1 MSGNLTPECTAA
13 VTAVLDALSAPIGAD
28 DTRSRDQRYHDALE
42 EAMRRLLGAGLLPE
56 RAGQPAKV
64 WAHISLADMLALDP
78 GSALAQE
85 WTDRVGGQWAAARAA
100 ASVAGG
106 DGAAWLEGDAA
117 QGFACDA
124 SIIPVVTGEVNPGAM
139 EDLVR
144 LGVELAGYGPGRG
157 ADGADPQPPTERG
170 REALE
175 KAIIGKAID
184 LLSVRAG

>member
-1 MSGNLTPECTAA
+1 MMQNH
-13 VTAVLDALSAPIGAD
+13 
-28 DTRSRDQRYHDALE
+28 SRR
-42 EAMRRLLGAGLLPE
+42 MGRLVAAGLLPE

-64 WAHISLADMLALDP
+64 WAHISLADLLALDP

-85 WTDRVGGQWAAARAA
+85 WAGRVHGQWAAARAA

-124 SIIPVVTGEVNPGAM
+124 SVTPIVTGEVNPGAM

-144 LGVELAGYGPGRG
+144 LCVQLAGYGPGRG

-175 KAIIGKAID
+175 KAIIGKTTILLLRSRSALD
-184 LLSVRAG
+184 LRLFYRSGRYEYQATSAAPSWAGLACR